1 VSTPGSDGAAASGG
15 AAAGDPV
22 DLARLRDYL
31 AGQLPGGAREVT
43 VSGFAASG
51 SSNITAFLEVD
62 GQRWVLRRPPVGDL
76 LPTSH
81 DMIREYRFVRAL
93 AGSAVPVPPTVL
105 ACTDVGVLGA
115 PFYIAGRVDGAVLQD
130 QIPAGYADPDQVT
143 ILSHHVIDTL
153 AALHQIHWQPL
164 DLPYRPGDYLQR
176 QISRWTRQAEL
187 TPTAARL
194 EGLPAI
200 TSWIQARCPAQAEQV
215 IVHGDY
221 GLHNMIIG
229 IPPQTRINAVLDWEM
244 ATIGDPLADLAWFL
258 SGWGRSQADGGV
270 KNPGN
275 VITTWDGAPRAAD
288 LLDRYER
295 ASGRTVGDWTFY
307 EAFTM
312 WKGAII
318 TEGLYSQFVGG
329 TAANP
334 AVIRFREEVPA
345 QVAQLRQLIGL

>member
-1 VSTPGSDGAAASGG
+1 MSTPGSDATSDRA
-15 AAAGDPV
+15 DPI

-31 AGQLPGGAREVT
+31 AGQLPGGASDVS

-51 SSNITAFLEVD
+51 SSNITAYLEVD
-62 GQRWVLRRPPVGDL
+62 GQHWVLRRPPVGDL

-81 DMIREYRFVRAL
+81 DMIREYRFVHAL
-93 AGSAVPVPPTVL
+93 QGSVVPVPPTVL
-105 ACTDVGVLGA
+105 ACITPDVIGA
-115 PFYIAGRVDGAVLQD
+115 PFYIARRVDGAVLQNE
-130 QIPAGYADPDQVT
+130 IPDGYADPAEVAV
-143 ILSHHVIDTL
+143 LARHVIDTL
-153 AALHQIHWQPL
+153 AALHQIDWQHM

-176 QISRWTRQAEL
+176 QVSRWTRQADL
-187 TPTAARL
+187 TPTATRL
-194 EGLPAI
+194 DGLPAI

-258 SGWGRSQADGGV
+258 SGWGRSQQDGGV
-270 KNPGN
+270 ANPAN
-275 VITTWDGAPRAAD
+275 VITTWDGAPAAAE

-295 ASGRTVGDWTFY
+295 ASGRTIADWTFY

-318 TEGLYSQFVGG
+318 TEGLYSQFVEG

-334 AVIRFREEVPA
+334 AVIRFREQVPA
-345 QVAQLRQLIGL
+345 QVAKLRELIGL